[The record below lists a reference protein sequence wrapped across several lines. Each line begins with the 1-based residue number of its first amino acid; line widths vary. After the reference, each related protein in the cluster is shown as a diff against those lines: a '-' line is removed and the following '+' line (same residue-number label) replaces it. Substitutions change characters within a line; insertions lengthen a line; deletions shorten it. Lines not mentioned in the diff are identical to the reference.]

1 MYPEKIKTLIQKD
14 TCIPMFIAALFT
26 VVKTQKPPKCPLTR
40 KMDKEVVVHVYN
52 RIVLSHK
59 KWNNAICRNMDGPRD
74 CHTEWSKPDRE
85 RQISYVTTY
94 RWNLKTDTKWTYS
107 WNRNRLTDIENKL
120 MVNKGVSSGGGE
132 INKQFF
138 C

>member
-59 KWNNAICRNMDGPRD
+59 K
-74 CHTEWSKPDRE
+74 
-85 RQISYVTTY
+85 
-94 RWNLKTDTKWTYS
+94 
-107 WNRNRLTDIENKL
+107 
-120 MVNKGVSSGGGE
+120 
-132 INKQFF
+132 
-138 C
+138 

>member
-1 MYPEKIKTLIQKD
+1 
-14 TCIPMFIAALFT
+14 
-26 VVKTQKPPKCPLTR
+26 
-40 KMDKEVVVHVYN
+40 
-52 RIVLSHK
+52 
-59 KWNNAICRNMDGPRD
+59 MDGPRN

-120 MVNKGVSSGGGE
+120 MVNKGVSSGAGE
-132 INKQFF
+132 IN
-138 C
+138 

>member
-107 WNRNRLTDIENKL
+107 WNRNSLTGIKIKL
-120 MVNKGVSSGGGE
+120 VDAEG
-132 INKQFF
+132 
-138 C
+138 

>member
-74 CHTEWSKPDRE
+74 CHTEWSKSERE
-85 RQISYVTTY
+85 RLVSYDITNI
-94 RWNLKTDTKWTYS
+94 WNLK
-107 WNRNRLTDIENKL
+107 
-120 MVNKGVSSGGGE
+120 KGTNELIYKTEVES
-132 INKQFF
+132 
-138 C
+138 

>member
-1 MYPEKIKTLIQKD
+1 MHPKQ
-14 TCIPMFIAALFT
+14 
-26 VVKTQKPPKCPLTR
+26 TQKPPKCPLTR
-40 KMDKEVVVHVYN
+40 GMDKEDAVHVYN

-59 KWNNAICRNMDGPRD
+59 KWNNALCSNMDGPRD
-74 CHTEWSKPDRE
+74 CHTEWSKPDRD

-120 MVNKGVSSGGGE
+120 MVHKGDSSSGGE
-132 INKQFF
+132 RNYQFGVNIYKLLYIK
-138 C
+138 

>member
-1 MYPEKIKTLIQKD
+1 MHPN
-14 TCIPMFIAALFT
+14 FIAALFT
-26 VVKTQKPPKCPLTR
+26 VAKTQKPPKCPFTR
-40 KMDKEVVVHVYN
+40 RMDKEVVVHVYN

-94 RWNLKTDTKWTYS
+94 RWNIKTDTKWTYS

-132 INKQFF
+132 IN
-138 C
+138 

>member
-132 INKQFF
+132 IN
-138 C
+138 

>member
-120 MVNKGVSSGGGE
+120 MVNKGVSSGAGE
-132 INKQFF
+132 IN
-138 C
+138 